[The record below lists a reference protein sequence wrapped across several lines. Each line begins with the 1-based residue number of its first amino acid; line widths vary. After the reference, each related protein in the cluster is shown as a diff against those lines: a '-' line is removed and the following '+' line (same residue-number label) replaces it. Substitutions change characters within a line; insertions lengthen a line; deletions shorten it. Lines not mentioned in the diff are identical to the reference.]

1 MKKLL
6 SIFLSSSLVL
16 LILGFTS
23 CEKED
28 LGTGSVYGIVTDK
41 ATGEPIK
48 NAGVLVNETGSKAVT
63 GVDGYYNVPELNSG
77 TYTLSITK
85 TGYTDFITNA
95 ITVKPDQPT
104 QCDVQLELLPPALKV
119 LNDNRQEI
127 SVLNYGT
134 SQKDVMRSFNLFNDG
149 VENLEWKI
157 VKSCEWI
164 SSISQTEGVLKPGAT
179 QAVVITIDRS
189 YLEGNAQDK
198 TTIHIVSNNGSKQ
211 LIIKAYDAV
220 LATSNMVSIS
230 NVTVNSAL
238 LKAVI
243 INDGEPKYEER
254 GFIIGTN
261 SGSSIDNCFRKLS
274 CAITDKKEFDI
285 LASNLTEN
293 QLYYVRAYTI
303 TDSEI
308 NYSSNEISF
317 RPQKTAPI
325 VLTKNVNYETNN
337 SITLNGSIS
346 FAGDPAYTERGFVIG
361 KMKNPTIENDDKH
374 IVKSGSGS
382 SDYSINVSGYATGD
396 TYYVRAYAIN
406 EVGISYGD
414 NVEMVIFTRFV
425 YKGQTYMV
433 APDLEHKYDWYSAQ
447 VACEDLQYG
456 GYIDWYLPSKEE
468 LNYMYILKSEIG
480 GFYSFM
486 NSWYWSSTE
495 YNSDRVWEQDFYDGQ
510 QSHPSKSSSNRV
522 RCVRRD

>member
-1 MKKLL
+1 
-6 SIFLSSSLVL
+6 
-16 LILGFTS
+16 
-23 CEKED
+23 
-28 LGTGSVYGIVTDK
+28 
-41 ATGEPIK
+41 
-48 NAGVLVNETGSKAVT
+48 
-63 GVDGYYNVPELNSG
+63 
-77 TYTLSITK
+77 
-85 TGYTDFITNA
+85 
-95 ITVKPDQPT
+95 
-104 QCDVQLELLPPALKV
+104 LK
-119 LNDNRQEI
+119 
-127 SVLNYGT
+127 
-134 SQKDVMRSFNLFNDG
+134 
-149 VENLEWKI
+149 
-157 VKSCEWI
+157 
-164 SSISQTEGVLKPGAT
+164 
-179 QAVVITIDRS
+179 
-189 YLEGNAQDK
+189 
-198 TTIHIVSNNGSKQ
+198 

-303 TDSEI
+303 TDFEI

-325 VLTKNVNYETNN
+325 VLTKNVKYETNN

-382 SDYSINVSGYATGD
+382 SDYSINVSGYAIGD

-414 NVEMVIFTRFV
+414 NVEMVIFPRFV
-425 YKGQTYMV
+425 YKGETYMV
-433 APDLEHKYDWYSAQ
+433 APDLARYNWYSAN
-447 VACEDLQYG
+447 VACEELRYG

-480 GFYSFM
+480 GFTSDEQYLHI
-486 NSWYWSSTE
+486 YWSSTE
-495 YNSDRVWEQDFYDGQ
+495 NNSGSSYAWQQSFYNGYQDYTDKSNSD
-510 QSHPSKSSSNRV
+510 NRV
-522 RCVRRD
+522 RCVRKQ